1 MCVFFFSI
9 FFFCCRR
16 KDSSALQRSAS
27 IDSFAEIVFSDTP
40 RPSLDIPRPS
50 VVPFSK
56 RPSASSLFSNCSS
69 TSQTTQLNINYGA
82 GGDLC
87 SSGSSAGNSRR
98 ESLLSPSSTRRNK
111 LTRIIN
117 GKWSKHSGGHVR
129 RKPANKHTPNTHT
142 HAYSRRFA
150 LVGAIIVAIVRQR
163 DRWIAAAPRRIA
175 HKRVER
181 AQRRSQ

>member
-1 MCVFFFSI
+1 MCFFC
-9 FFFCCRR
+9 CCRR

-40 RPSLDIPRPS
+40 RPSLDIPRPT

-56 RPSASSLFSNCSS
+56 RPSASSLFSNCST

-117 GKWSKHSGGHVR
+117 GKWSKHSDAHVR
-129 RKPANKHTPNTHT
+129 RKPANNHTRQHT
-142 HAYSRRFA
+142 YIYSCRFA
-150 LVGAIIVAIVRQR
+150 LVGAIIVAIERRR
-163 DRWIAAAPRRIA
+163 DCWIGAAPCNFTPLHVATRPNGSDL
-175 HKRVER
+175 V
-181 AQRRSQ
+181 